1 MNDLL
6 KALYDTFYK
15 PPKGN
20 FIIMKTGT
28 HPAKTRLKLFLE
40 WGITFKEP
48 YSVPE
53 QSKRKIY
60 YASRKELELAIRDK
74 FSSQKSAQ
82 VNDAEQEILK
92 KEKKQ

>member
-1 MNDLL
+1 ME
-6 KALYDTFYK
+6 A
-15 PPKGN
+15 PPSAP
-20 FIIMKTGT
+20 
-28 HPAKTRLKLFLE
+28 PAVPPAQSD
-40 WGITFKEP
+40 KEP
-48 YSVPE
+48 YLVPE